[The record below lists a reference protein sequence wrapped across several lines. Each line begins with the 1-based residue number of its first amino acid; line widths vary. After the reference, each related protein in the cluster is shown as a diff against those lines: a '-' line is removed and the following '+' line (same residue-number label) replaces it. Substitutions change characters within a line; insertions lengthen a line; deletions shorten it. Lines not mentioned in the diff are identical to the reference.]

1 MILLVHFV
9 DKGGGVEPE
18 SNYPQWKRSYQNI
31 ERYPALND
39 SIAKLTEGELPNI
52 SCHFIPSIFMMI
64 KFLNAESLYFC
75 FVLFIVFLFC

>member
-18 SNYPQWKRSYQNI
+18 SNYPQWKRAHQNI

-39 SIAKLTEGELPNI
+39 SIAKLTEGKLLHI
-52 SCHFIPSIFMMI
+52 SLHIISSILARMRDACIPFLFMMI
-64 KFLNAESLYFC
+64 YF
-75 FVLFIVFLFC
+75 F